1 MAELSDEAR
10 ARLDAILPANWS
22 RANPVDILGDAPVS
36 RYVATMQEL
45 LSRDESGS
53 ILFVHA
59 PTAIVPSAEIA
70 KALLPFA
77 QRKEGQP
84 ARLLS
89 CWLGD
94 DAVRQARATFR
105 AAGVADYDTP
115 EEAVR
120 AFSLLQQWRKLR
132 DLLDTRVQLP
142 TATPP
147 LELCGVRAILDR
159 ALHDGR
165 EWLLEDE
172 AKAVLAAAGI
182 PTVATRHAE
191 PNADAA
197 IEAARE
203 IGFPVVLK
211 ILSPDL
217 LHKSDLGGVALD
229 LGDEEELRIAANA
242 MLLQLK
248 KSRPDA
254 RLVGFSV
261 QTMVRARGAVEL
273 ILGASIDPTFGPVLL
288 FGHGGTAVELLADRA
303 LALPPLDAAQA
314 DAFIAR
320 TRVQRLLHGY
330 RNQSAADCASVRNA
344 LVALSRLV
352 AAVPEIAQLDINPLL
367 ATPDGCIALDA
378 RIQVKRDAPG
388 GAARF
393 ALRNLRIASVDQA
406 RAITP
411 HLCTC

>member
-1 MAELSDEAR
+1 
-10 ARLDAILPANWS
+10 
-22 RANPVDILGDAPVS
+22 
-36 RYVATMQEL
+36 
-45 LSRDESGS
+45 
-53 ILFVHA
+53 
-59 PTAIVPSAEIA
+59 
-70 KALLPFA
+70 
-77 QRKEGQP
+77 
-84 ARLLS
+84 LLS

-94 DAVRQARATFR
+94 DAVREARATFR

-132 DLLDTRVQLP
+132 DLLETGAQR
-142 TATPP
+142 TAATPP
-147 LELCGVRAILDR
+147 LDFSAVRAIVDR
-159 ALHDGR
+159 ALQDGR

-172 AKAVLAAAGI
+172 AKAALAAAGI

-191 PNADAA
+191 PNAEAA

-242 MLLQLK
+242 MLLRLK

-288 FGHGGTAVELLADRA
+288 FGPGGTAVELLEDRA
-303 LALPPLDAAQA
+303 LARRRLLIRLGPTAHEVLLPLGFPLGRPQGGSRALELGSSTLESGRRGRPPILHLGLLGAHGVHRLLEGRLGELCSA
-314 DAFIAR
+314 PKLGSR
-320 TRVQRLLHGY
+320 TRRTRRRLRLPL
-330 RNQSAADCASVRNA
+330 A
-344 LVALSRLV
+344 L
-352 AAVPEIAQLDINPLL
+352 
-367 ATPDGCIALDA
+367 
-378 RIQVKRDAPG
+378 
-388 GAARF
+388 
-393 ALRNLRIASVDQA
+393 
-406 RAITP
+406 
-411 HLCTC
+411 